1 MLEELRIGSFGGISG
16 ELFLSS
22 GLNVIVGETGTG
34 KSLLIS
40 SLKFLMGE
48 RFSFVTDDTF
58 VEAVFKTDGDELFV
72 RRDLKGGRSRYFLN
86 GVRVPQRK
94 LFEVLSPLF
103 ILQSQREGIS
113 LLKPSVQLKLLDR
126 FSGTEELLEEYRE
139 LLNRYRE
146 KLSELEELKKQEM
159 LREREIDVLRFQIE
173 EIEEANLRPGEEEEL
188 LELKERVS
196 KAEEIGRLRERSLH
210 LLYEGEFSILSLL
223 SELIKE
229 FETLDLYPEISEKL
243 SSLYYDLE
251 SLVSQIERD
260 LVPPEAE
267 ISLEEIEERLY
278 RIERLKR
285 KYGSSYEEIV
295 SFLENAK
302 ERLSRLENLS
312 FEIEKIE
319 KEVESLREELLKKG
333 REIGKKRRRGSLAL
347 KEFLRK
353 EFSELG
359 LSSARFEVEFEELEE
374 PSPFGLERVRFLFS
388 GSPNL
393 PLSPISESISGGE
406 LSRFLL
412 SVLTVFSLPS
422 VTMVFD
428 EIDSGM
434 SGRILK
440 KVAKKL
446 RRISRKQQVIAVTHS
461 PQLVAA
467 ADRVFRLER
476 VGDSVRIK
484 KLEGDNLLKEIAR
497 MVSGDITEGS
507 LKAAFDL
514 LSVWRE

>member
-159 LREREIDVLRFQIE
+159 LREREIDILRFQIE
-173 EIEEANLRPGEEEEL
+173 EIEEANLKPGEEEEL

-229 FETLDLYPEISEKL
+229 FETLDLYPEVSEKL

-333 REIGKKRRRGSLAL
+333 REIGKKRRRGSLVPKDSFSSF
-347 KEFLRK
+347 KER
-353 EFSELG
+353 
-359 LSSARFEVEFEELEE
+359 
-374 PSPFGLERVRFLFS
+374 
-388 GSPNL
+388 
-393 PLSPISESISGGE
+393 
-406 LSRFLL
+406 
-412 SVLTVFSLPS
+412 T
-422 VTMVFD
+422 
-428 EIDSGM
+428 
-434 SGRILK
+434 
-440 KVAKKL
+440 
-446 RRISRKQQVIAVTHS
+446 
-461 PQLVAA
+461 
-467 ADRVFRLER
+467 
-476 VGDSVRIK
+476 
-484 KLEGDNLLKEIAR
+484 
-497 MVSGDITEGS
+497 
-507 LKAAFDL
+507 
-514 LSVWRE
+514 